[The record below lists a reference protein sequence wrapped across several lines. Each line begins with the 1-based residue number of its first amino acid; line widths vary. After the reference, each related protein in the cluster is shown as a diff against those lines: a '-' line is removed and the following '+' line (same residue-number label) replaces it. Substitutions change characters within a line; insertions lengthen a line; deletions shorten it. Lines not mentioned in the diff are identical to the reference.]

1 MAESPSSALPGGV
14 QWLPAIGGAHLLRA
28 EVGRGEPPTLVLQ
41 SARGEEH
48 RITAG
53 PQTRFNRS
61 ADFLIPAGLRWAV
74 AVLVWQ
80 DGTRAVLPDPPAGR
94 AEVIDLASR
103 RVPLTRP
110 ARPNARHPGSA
121 ALDGTA
127 LGGVRRPAGDRR
139 LTADRPRALVA
150 RRRALSPAAVPSS
163 TAAAFAGRRHRA
175 PVGSGQRR
183 NRHSRIPRGAGA
195 REHRARGRR
204 LPDRAHRTEGRSVP
218 RRRGAVARPRDRASG
233 R

>member
-103 RVPLTRP
+103 RVPPP
-110 ARPNARHPGSA
+110 APPDPAPDIPAPLPWTAPPWEAESA
-121 ALDGTA
+121 AAPSLA
-127 LGGVRRPAGDRR
+127 
-139 LTADRPRALVA
+139 VA
-150 RRRALSPAAVPSS
+150 HAVIAAASSPAA
-163 TAAAFAGRRHRA
+163 AAASSPARA
-175 PVGSGQRR
+175 
-183 NRHSRIPRGAGA
+183 
-195 REHRARGRR
+195 
-204 LPDRAHRTEGRSVP
+204 
-218 RRRGAVARPRDRASG
+218 
-233 R
+233 

>member
-103 RVPLTRP
+103 RVPPP
-110 ARPNARHPGSA
+110 APPDPAPDTPAPLPWTAPPWEESA
-121 ALDGTA
+121 A
-127 LGGVRRPAGDRR
+127 RAGDA
-139 LTADRPRALVA
+139 TRAA
-150 RRRALSPAAVPSS
+150 SPAA
-163 TAAAFAGRRHRA
+163 AGAFAGRRHRDWPSDQA
-175 PVGSGQRR
+175 SVETAIPA
-183 NRHSRIPRGAGA
+183 SRAA
-195 REHRARGRR
+195 RARS
-204 LPDRAHRTEGRSVP
+204 RAPRSRP
-218 RRRGAVARPRDRASG
+218 AATRPRAPT
-233 R
+233 

>member
-41 SARGEEH
+41 SAGGGEH

-103 RVPLTRP
+103 RVPPP
-110 ARPNARHPGSA
+110 APPDPTPDTTAPLPWTASPWEDA
-121 ALDGTA
+121 ATPPSTGTA
-127 LGGVRRPAGDRR
+127 AAGPSSA
-139 LTADRPRALVA
+139 TP
-150 RRRALSPAAVPSS
+150 SPAAPAPSPVAAAPSS
-163 TAAAFAGRRHRA
+163 ATAPTDAGPSPEPGAAPASAADAGLAPAPAAAARFPGAA
-175 PVGSGQRR
+175 P
-183 NRHSRIPRGAGA
+183 
-195 REHRARGRR
+195 
-204 LPDRAHRTEGRSVP
+204 
-218 RRRGAVARPRDRASG
+218 ASA
-233 R
+233 